1 MIKKQGNKNK
11 LKNMNFKKILGLFLV
26 FSMFTALGSANIAD
40 ITSKNIDPVY
50 VDEFEQITF
59 TMNVQGD
66 DGIEELGIIVT
77 DPDGNTVKDTITTY
91 DGTQTQVDFTDYL
104 TLGSTDPQGEYD
116 VEFYTKDGALTYSE
130 FSTFYYK
137 IEEPTPTWNLI
148 NPDDGETINYPAD
161 QTGANINF
169 ETDITP
175 ESSGDVQLFIDL
187 EEGSGFNFNS
197 YYTETVSGSGTTTV
211 SSNQLISE
219 GDGFEYFFRYTR
231 DSTGNTFDSN
241 RRTFNVNEVD
251 NPPTIDSITFNP
263 SSPTVGDNVDVTFEA
278 TDDSQ
283 IESYDAQ
290 AYNPNGNQVA
300 SLSDTNNDATV
311 DFSAL
316 GFFNADEQGEWEVEF
331 TVEDDSD
338 QTTTETET
346 VQVGGENSPTFSIN
360 EPQDNSEII
369 LDPGQSTT
377 TVNYDGNIDADFS
390 GTLELIR
397 DGTTVGNE
405 NFGSGGESYSFSET
419 LSLGN
424 YSYKVEATSDSTG
437 TTYSSNTYSFEIRQA
452 EETQPTFNFENP
464 VKNEVFTYNP
474 DINSDTTIRFEGSVS
489 ASWNGEGNVTVTDN
503 QGNPVGNFDFT
514 HTAETTF
521 YGDSASDVTLS
532 KGNYS
537 YKFYLE
543 SNDTGTVYERNTVD
557 FKVLESTDPRPT
569 TNIQSITGTYG
580 TEILDKTIDY
590 TANVE
595 AQFNGNASIYLQYP
609 IRNDLDTRNV
619 KFLQSQ
625 QITSGNNVTISGSYD
640 FDTFNILPRPGKF
653 DIFVELVSNDTGI
666 PYTDSSGYS
675 VSYRPDWNFLNP
687 NQTSVDVTG
696 LQNFKDTNFEANISN
711 VFPGEIQYQL
721 QKPDESTWQTI
732 ETFQV
737 QEYRDIRLDF
747 NSVIEGLS
755 YTETINNTRYT
766 GNYSTRLAYTPVDE
780 DNTYFSPEAEY
791 NYRSTPGFVSNAAIW
806 ANNFFGEE
814 TGTLILATMIV
825 MLSAVYV
832 GLITESGSA
841 TLFVTLAEAVTFSII
856 GWYPAWVSMLLFMF
870 GIGIGYK
877 IFTDNGGG

>member
-26 FSMFTALGSANIAD
+26 FSMFTALGTSTTIDSTSITPEFPATGEQVTLNLQASDSAN
-40 ITSKNIDPVY
+40 
-50 VDEFEQITF
+50 
-59 TMNVQGD
+59 
-66 DGIEELGIIVT
+66 GIVEAGFVAR
-77 DPDGNTVKDTITTY
+77 DPDGDKVNEASGGYSSPYPENTD
-91 DGTQTQVDFTDYL
+91 VDFFTNPQVTGTHTIEFWVLD
-104 TLGSTDPQGEYD
+104 STADNTTVTRTMEVTQSG
-116 VEFYTKDGALTYSE
+116 GA
-130 FSTFYYK
+130 
-137 IEEPTPTWNLI
+137 PTPTWNIDNPI
-148 NPDDGETINYPAD
+148 NGQIFSYSTG
-161 QTGANINF
+161 TGADVTF
-169 ETDITP
+169 
-175 ESSGDVQLFIDL
+175 SGSVDAAYDGQVELFIDFQD
-187 EEGSGFNFNS
+187 GNGFQS
-197 YYTETVSGSGTTTV
+197 YYTESVTANGDTFSFTQEVADTGGDFPEAVWEYTSPSYGDDYDSPTRIFTVEE
-211 SSNQLISE
+211 Q
-219 GDGFEYFFRYTR
+219 D
-231 DSTGNTFDSN
+231 D
-241 RRTFNVNEVD
+241 
-251 NPPTIDSITFNP
+251 PPTIDSITFNP
-263 SSPTVGDNVDVTFEA
+263 SSPTVGDNIDVTFEA
-278 TDDSQ
+278 TDDNQ
-283 IESYDAQ
+283 ITDYDAQ
-290 AYNPNGNQVA
+290 AYDPNGNQVA

-316 GFFNADEQGEWEVEF
+316 GFFNADEQGTWEVEF

-464 VKNEVFTYNP
+464 VQNEVFTYNP

-489 ASWNGEGNVTVTDN
+489 APWNGEGNVTVTDD

-543 SNDTGTVYERNTVD
+543 SNDTGTVYESNTVD
-557 FKVLESTDPRPT
+557 FKVQESTEPRPS

-640 FDTFNILPRPGKF
+640 FDTFSILPRPGKF
-653 DIFVELVSNDTGI
+653 DIIVELVSNDTGI
-666 PYTDSSGYS
+666 PYTDSSSYT

-737 QEYRDIRLDF
+737 QEYRNIRLDF

-755 YTETINNTRYT
+755 YTETINDTRYT
-766 GNYSTRLAYTPVDE
+766 RNYSTRLAYTPVDE

-856 GWYPAWVSMLLFMF
+856 GWYPAWVGFMLLLFS
-870 GIGIGYK
+870 IGIGYK
-877 IFTDNGGG
+877 IYTEGG